1 MKEKRKQAI
10 ITKNYNDSLAY
21 HSLNGEIDS
30 NHLDSG
36 CAFPIFLLK
45 TSFGGE
51 LFSIWGDV
59 L

>member
-10 ITKNYNDSLAY
+10 ITKIYNNDSLAY

-51 LFSIWGDV
+51 LFSI
-59 L
+59 